1 MKIIILKNC
10 LFFIVCLTSSFSYLY
25 LNNQSSLLNKNQT
38 KNVVIVKQ
46 NVNLNSKN
54 SSLNKIN
61 KGIQEEH
68 TKDKTYSD
76 KQKNDLPDIELFEY
90 FIRKATEGVPLLKFE
105 GFWNLFE

>member
-38 KNVVIVKQ
+38 KNVVIDKQ
-46 NVNLNSKN
+46 NLNLNT
-54 SSLNKIN
+54 